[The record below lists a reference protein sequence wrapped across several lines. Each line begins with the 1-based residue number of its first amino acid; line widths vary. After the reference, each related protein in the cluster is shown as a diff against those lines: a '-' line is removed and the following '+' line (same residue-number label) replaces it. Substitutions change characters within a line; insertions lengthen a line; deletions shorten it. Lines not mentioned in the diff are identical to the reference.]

1 MPKIEID
8 GVTINADPGKT
19 IIEVADSIAVPI
31 PRFCYHRKLS
41 VAANCR
47 MCLVHVENSPKTLP
61 ACATPVAEGMKIW
74 TKSKETIAAQRA
86 VMEFLLINHPLD
98 CPVCDQGGE
107 CELQDVSMQYGSGD
121 SRYTEAKRVFLDH
134 DLGSLIATEMT
145 RCIQCT
151 RCVRFGT
158 EISGERELGAT
169 GRGEYM
175 EIETFISKHMHSEV
189 SGNIIDL
196 CPVGALT
203 SKPFRF
209 KARSWELKQ
218 FSGVAAHDC
227 IGSNIYMHT
236 MHQKVMR
243 VVPKDNE
250 HLNEIWLSDR
260 DRFSYDGLYH
270 EERLHKPL
278 LRKQEKWSTAT
289 WTEALK
295 YTVAGLQ
302 LIADT
307 YTPDRIGF
315 LASPSHTCEEYYLL
329 QKLARA
335 FGCNNIDHRLRQLDF
350 SQQESAPLYPNLG
363 IKFADLSKQDAV
375 LLIGSNIAKEQPL
388 ASIRLRSMVQHGG
401 KVCVINAVDYRFNFE
416 VAAKAILAAGVLL
429 KSLAAVAKELISI
442 TKFNVAPEVIKQ
454 LETITIESEEK
465 NIAALLLTGK
475 NRQVILGQQA
485 MMHPNATQLIALG
498 NLIAEILDGHC
509 GYFSEGANAAGAWL
523 TGCIPHRAVG
533 GAPIT
538 NPGKNALQ
546 MLQEPLN
553 CYILYGMEPEFDSVL
568 GAKALETLK
577 QADFVVAFSAY
588 QSDTLLEIADVILP
602 ISQFAE
608 ISGNIINIDGTR
620 QNFDA
625 AVAGFG
631 ESRAG
636 WKVLRV
642 LGNLAG
648 LAGFD
653 YNTTQEVSDEL
664 YANIELQQSLP
675 RWQSQDLGGLE
686 LVVKTEL
693 TRLAPISLYAIDSLV
708 RRSAPLQKTRDARL
722 EPHVELHSMTASN
735 LNVRHDEVVRVASD
749 GGCVN
754 LTVKINNAV
763 APYTAVV
770 FQANKS
776 SLELGLPFSKLEIH
790 KAHSNPHTNTE
801 ASN

>member
-1 MPKIEID
+1 MNMPKIEID
-8 GVTINADPGKT
+8 GVTVNADPGKT

-74 TKSKETIAAQRA
+74 TKSKEAVAAQRS

-98 CPVCDQGGE
+98 CPICDQGGE
-107 CELQDVSMQYGSGD
+107 CELQDVSMQYGSGE
-121 SRYTEAKRVFLDH
+121 SRYTETKRVFLDQN
-134 DLGSLIATEMT
+134 LGPLIATEMT

-151 RCVRFGT
+151 RCVRFGA
-158 EISGERELGAT
+158 EVSGERELGAT
-169 GRGEYM
+169 GRSEYM
-175 EIETFISKHMHSEV
+175 EIGTFIKHHMHSEV

-209 KARSWELKQ
+209 KARAWELQ
-218 FSGVAAHDC
+218 QYSGIAPHDC
-227 IGSNIYMHT
+227 IGANIYVHT
-236 MHQKVMR
+236 MQQKVMR

-250 HLNEIWLSDR
+250 SLNEVWLSDR
-260 DRFSYDGLYH
+260 DRFSYEGLNH
-270 EERLHKPL
+270 EDRLHKPL
-278 LRKQEKWSTAT
+278 LRKQEKWATAT

-302 LIADT
+302 LILDT
-307 YTPDRIGF
+307 YTPDKIGF

-350 SQQESAPLYPNLG
+350 SQQELAPLYPNLG
-363 IKFADLSKQDAV
+363 IKFADLSKKDTV
-375 LLIGSNIAKEQPL
+375 LLVGSNIAKEQPL
-388 ASIRLRSMVQHGG
+388 ASIKLRSMVKRGG
-401 KVCVINAVDYRFNFE
+401 KICVINPVDYELNFE
-416 VAAKAILAAGVLL
+416 VAAKAILAAGVML
-429 KSLAAVAKELISI
+429 KSLAAVAKELI
-442 TKFNVAPEVIKQ
+442 
-454 LETITIESEEK
+454 TITNFKAPTDLIQQLATVIVEPEEK
-465 NIAALLLTGK
+465 NIAAILLTGNTK
-475 NRQVILGQQA
+475 QIILGQLA
-485 MMHPNATQLIALG
+485 IMHPNATQFIALG
-498 NLIAEILDGHC
+498 NVIAEILGGHC

-533 GAPIT
+533 GSAIT

-553 CYILYGMEPEFDSVL
+553 CYILYGIEPEFDSIL
-568 GAKALETLK
+568 GAKALETLR
-577 QADFVVAFSAY
+577 QADFVIVFSAY
-588 QSDTLLEIADVILP
+588 QSDALLEIADVILP

-608 ISGNIINIDGTR
+608 LAGHIINIDGTL

-648 LAGFD
+648 LSGFD
-653 YNTTQEVSDEL
+653 YNTAQEVADEL
-664 YANIELQQSLP
+664 YANVELATALP
-675 RWQSQDLGGLE
+675 RWQQQGLE
-686 LVVKTEL
+686 NLNLATKTEL
-693 TRLAPISLYAIDSLV
+693 TRLAPISLYAVDALV
-708 RRSAPLQKTRDARL
+708 RRATSLQHTQDARL
-722 EPHVELHSMTASN
+722 EPHVELHSATASK
-735 LNVRHDEVVRVASD
+735 LNIAHDEIVRVASD

-754 LTVKINNAV
+754 LTVKINDAV

-770 FQANKS
+770 FQANAH

-790 KAHSNPHTNTE
+790 KEMSN
-801 ASN
+801 